1 MGSAAQDIGSDARAV
16 QVCSDRGDRARG
28 GQSNRRFTYGGK
40 GHWQEGSFDYMERR
54 SIVATKSSSNQAA
67 DALDIRERI
76 LPVLRRHGIKRAG
89 MFGSFV
95 RGEATPESDVDI
107 LVELDGQASLFD
119 FIGIKLELEEVL
131 ERRVDLV
138 QYAAI
143 KPLLRDRILSEE
155 VPLL

>member
-1 MGSAAQDIGSDARAV
+1 MDTAYRNEQ
-16 QVCSDRGDRARG
+16 
-28 GQSNRRFTYGGK
+28 TL
-40 GHWQEGSFDYMERR
+40 
-54 SIVATKSSSNQAA
+54 SIAELRQIV
-67 DALDIRERI
+67 
-76 LPVLRRHGIKRAG
+76 LPVLRRHGVTRAG
-89 MFGSFV
+89 VFGSIA

-143 KPLLRDRILSEE
+143 KPLLRDRILGEE
-155 VPLL
+155 VPLV

>member
-1 MGSAAQDIGSDARAV
+1 MG
-16 QVCSDRGDRARG
+16 
-28 GQSNRRFTYGGK
+28 RFDVLE
-40 GHWQEGSFDYMERR
+40 WR
-54 SIVATKSSSNQAA
+54 SIVATKSRSNQTAA
-67 DALDIRERI
+67 TVEIREKI

-107 LVELDGQASLFD
+107 LVELDSQASLFD

-155 VPLL
+155 VPLV